1 MELDSSVLRA
11 ATQSR
16 DGSLLIYFRDGST
29 TTYEDVPDVVV
40 QELLHS
46 ESVGRYFNRYIRE
59 NTMNVEKTLLGL
71 LGPRGG
77 GTQPRL

>member
-46 ESVGRYFNRYIRE
+46 ESVGRYFNRYIRGKYNE
-59 NTMNVEKTLLGL
+59 
-71 LGPRGG
+71 R
-77 GTQPRL
+77 